1 MLSLDGG
8 GIRGLYSA
16 CLLELIEERLTDGR
30 GVGDYFDLIAGTSTG
45 GIIAVG
51 LGFSKSARSL
61 ATLYRDDGQR
71 IFPPERYRQTKRPMQ
86 NYGENLCRPKYDHRS
101 LEALLYREM
110 GDGFLGQSKSRLVV
124 PSFMVPSSEVAV
136 LKTDHHPDYKRD
148 HKMAAWEV
156 CRATSAA
163 PTFFAPHER
172 NGRGFVDGGLWAN
185 NPVLVA
191 VTEALSAFAINP
203 DQLQVLSIGTGN
215 QPFEISLKEARGGLW
230 QWKEVVSGAMS
241 LSTDN
246 SAAQVALMI
255 GSERVVR
262 IEPERQIAI
271 IEMDDWQE
279 AIRHLPDAA
288 LASFSENKKRLSS
301 FFDEAVGPRERFY
314 SKHEM

>member
-30 GVGDYFDLIAGTSTG
+30 GIGDYFDLIAGTSTG
-45 GIIAVG
+45 GILAVG
-51 LGFSKSARSL
+51 LGFSKSAKSL

-71 IFPPERYRQTKRPMQ
+71 IFPPQRYRQTKRPMQ
-86 NYGENLCRPKYDHRS
+86 NYGENLCRPKYDHRP
-101 LEALLYREM
+101 LETLLYREL
-110 GDGFLGQSKSRLVV
+110 GDGLLGHSKSRLVV

-136 LKTDHHPDYKRD
+136 FKTDHHRDYQRD

-191 VTEALSAFAINP
+191 VTEALSAFSITP

-215 QPFEISLKEARGGLW
+215 QPFEISLKAARGGLW
-230 QWKEVVSGAMS
+230 QWKEAVSGAMS

-246 SAAQVALMI
+246 SAAQVGLMI

-262 IEPERQIAI
+262 IEPERQIAS
-271 IEMDDWQE
+271 IEIDDWEE
-279 AIRHLPDAA
+279 AVRHLPDAA
-288 LASFSENKKRLSS
+288 LISFAENTERIER
-301 FFDEAVGPRERFY
+301 FFTEPVQPRERFY
-314 SKHEM
+314 A